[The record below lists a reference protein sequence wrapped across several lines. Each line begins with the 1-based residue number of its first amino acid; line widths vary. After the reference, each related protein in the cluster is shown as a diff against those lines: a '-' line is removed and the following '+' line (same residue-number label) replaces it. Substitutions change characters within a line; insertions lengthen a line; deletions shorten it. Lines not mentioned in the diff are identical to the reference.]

1 MLKVIELTT
10 GEPKVAQP
18 AYPDETI
25 EAINP
30 YNYMNDPLPLEDGS
44 VDGMFA
50 THVLNH
56 IPYRACKEVLYDWS
70 RVMKPDG
77 LLHVIVPSFEWL
89 ARQVLQEDIKPH
101 IRPLLFG
108 MQTDEFSIGLNA
120 LTMLELRRLMQMADF
135 RVIKAR
141 VGSVDVVVGDDTHL
155 AEQHYVVGT
164 KGAGLNG

>member
-1 MLKVIELTT
+1 MSKVIELAVS
-10 GEPKVAQP
+10 GEGVAQA
-18 AYPDETI
+18 AYPDDEVET
-25 EAINP
+25 INP
-30 YNYMNDPLPLEDGS
+30 YLYLNDPLPLEDGS

-56 IPYRACKEVLYDWS
+56 IPYQACQAVLLDWS
-70 RVMKPDG
+70 RVMKPKG

-89 ARQVLQEDIKPH
+89 ARSVLQEEIKPH

-108 MQTDEFSIGLNA
+108 MQTDEYSIGLNA

-141 VGSVDVVVGDDTHL
+141 VGSVSIAVGDTEHL

-164 KGAGLNG
+164 KGAGLDG